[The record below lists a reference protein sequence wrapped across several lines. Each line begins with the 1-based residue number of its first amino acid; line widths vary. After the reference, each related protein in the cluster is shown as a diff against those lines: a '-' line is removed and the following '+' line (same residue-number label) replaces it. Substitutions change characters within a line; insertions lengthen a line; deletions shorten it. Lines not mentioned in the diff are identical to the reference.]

1 MPFVKHKPR
10 VSSAAN
16 FKIQKNDNFQQ
27 IHYTSFAGKR
37 SEVSG
42 MSKLTG
48 LNVSGG
54 TPNIHMRLPNQ
65 QNQMNKDID
74 GKSGTSQYHL
84 FD

>member
-1 MPFVKHKPR
+1 MPFVKQKPR

-27 IHYTSFAGKR
+27 SLACKR

-48 LNVSGG
+48 LNGSGG

-74 GKSGTSQYHL
+74 GKSGTS
-84 FD
+84 